1 MEISGQRKYSV
12 PNPHFG
18 IFPILSQQA
27 NLSGIASIP
36 KGYPVSPRLKLRLTT
51 STLRV
56 IKFIID
62 LVLIVTAYYIAYLLR
77 FDGRLTAEY
86 TALYLTT
93 LPAVVVIF
101 SALLVFFG
109 IYRGIWKYSSIR
121 DMVLIASASFIGV
134 VAVFFFFKLG
144 QNIYIP
150 RGVLAIFLFVVVAA
164 LGGAR
169 FLHRVYA
176 IYWPMLKK
184 QKKRVL
190 VVGAGNSGEMI
201 VRQMLQDRNLNF
213 APIGFV
219 DDDESL
225 HGTRIHGL
233 PVLGSIARLPHLV
246 KARHAAEIIL
256 AIPSAGASQMRR
268 VVEFCEA
275 SGVPFQTL
283 PGAKE
288 LINGQVSVSKIRK
301 VKIEDLLERTP
312 EINDRFALWQQFTD
326 KTVMVTGAAGSI
338 GSELCR
344 QLVKCNIKA
353 LVMLDQAESNLF
365 DLDHELKRMHGDQGT
380 AFPVV
385 ADVTHVEKIQAVF
398 QKYKPDIVFHAAAY
412 KHVPMMEDFP
422 EEAVRNNVFGTLTVM
437 DAAVAAGAE
446 RFVLISTDK
455 AVNPTNV
462 MGATK
467 RVSELF
473 CIEKNGHQAMKT
485 TAVRFGNVLA
495 SQGSVI
501 PLFQQQIHS
510 GGPVTV
516 TSKEIE
522 RFFMTIPEA
531 VELVLQ
537 AGVLGTGGEIFVLD
551 MGEPIKVYD
560 MARHLITLSGFK
572 PDEDI
577 EIKVTGLRPG
587 EKLFEELWSGEE
599 KPESTEH
606 PKIMRVVNTLKR
618 KNNYNHE
625 NLERLHAAAEQGDA
639 VLIRSILMDIV
650 PSAKLQ

>member
-1 MEISGQRKYSV
+1 MKI
-12 PNPHFG
+12 
-18 IFPILSQQA
+18 
-27 NLSGIASIP
+27 
-36 KGYPVSPRLKLRLTT
+36 RLTT

-56 IKFIID
+56 IKFLID
-62 LVLIVTAYYIAYLLR
+62 LILIVFAYFLAFFIR
-77 FDGRLTAEY
+77 FDGRLLAP
-86 TALYLTT
+86 YLSMYFST
-93 LPAVVVIF
+93 LPVVVVIF
-101 SALLVFFG
+101 SALMAVFG

-121 DMVLIASASFIGV
+121 DMVMIASASAIGV
-134 VAVFFFFKLG
+134 LAVFFFFKLG
-144 QNIYIP
+144 QNVYIP
-150 RGVLAIFLFVVVAA
+150 RGVLVIFLLLVVIM
-164 LGGAR
+164 LGGVR
-169 FLHRVYA
+169 FTHRVYA
-176 IYWPMLKK
+176 IYWPTLSK
-184 QKKRVL
+184 QKKRIL

-201 VRQMLQDRNLNF
+201 VRQMLQDRNLHF
-213 APIGFV
+213 IPVGFV
-219 DDDESL
+219 DDDESR
-225 HGTRIHGL
+225 HGTRIHGIS
-233 PVLGSIARLPHLV
+233 VLGSVTDLPRLV
-246 KARHAAEIIL
+246 KLKKASEIII
-256 AIPSAGASQMRR
+256 AIPSATAAQMRR
-268 VVEFCEA
+268 AVEFCEKA
-275 SGVPFQTL
+275 GVPFQTL

-312 EINDRFALWQQFTD
+312 EISDRFILFEQFAGR
-326 KTVMVTGAAGSI
+326 TVLVTGAAGSI

-353 LVMLDQAESNLF
+353 LVMLDQAESALF
-365 DLDHELKRMHGDQGT
+365 DLDHELKRMHGEQDN

-385 ADVTHVEKIQAVF
+385 ADVTHVEKMRAVF

-422 EEAVRNNVFGTLTVM
+422 EEAVRNNIFGTLTVM
-437 DAAVAAGAE
+437 DVAVAAGTE

-462 MGATK
+462 MGTTK

-501 PLFQQQIHS
+501 PLFQQQIRS

-537 AGVLGTGGEIFVLD
+537 AGVLGMGGEIFVLD
-551 MGEPIKVYD
+551 MGEPVKVYD

-577 EIKVTGLRPG
+577 EIKITGLRPG

-599 KPESTEH
+599 KPESTAH
-606 PKIMRVVNTLKR
+606 PKILRIVDTLKR
-618 KNNYNHE
+618 RNNFNHE
-625 NLERLHAAAEQGDA
+625 NLVRLRSAMEQGDE
-639 VLIRSILMDIV
+639 VSIRSILMDIV
-650 PSAKLQ
+650 PSARLQ